1 VGVADPPRQVTTSVL
16 PHRQGVS
23 CKVAAHL
30 ELKTPESVWKQT
42 SASVADGTTWL
53 QVLPSGRAPAKS
65 VAAPVVPSH
74 VPPSCAGSRQPLACA
89 HEPQLG
95 LIAFSTPRVVWTAET
110 HWPVVSHVAPAA
122 QVPQLTTPPQLSMP
136 APQTLVPQSFP
147 VTTQPLEL
155 ELLEDELEELEELE
169 LLEEDEELE
178 LLLELDELE
187 LLLDDDELELELLLE
202 LLELELLDELE
213 ELELPEPLGLS
224 QVTLTIAP
232 PPVHPALLADEAP
245 TATVTAPG
253 LVHVKTLFAPV
264 VLAKVPAPSPAADH
278 ESVAPGVPPL
288 ALSAID
294 PPTSTFEGSAER
306 LPTTG
311 HAAPASA
318 SVTEASTKTE
328 PASTK
333 FVAAAAGVH
342 TRSMP
347 TAVVIPA
354 TTEKEAAAP
363 VQGVPSSVV
372 ALRAI
377 V

>member
-1 VGVADPPRQVTTSVL
+1 
-16 PHRQGVS
+16 
-23 CKVAAHL
+23 
-30 ELKTPESVWKQT
+30 
-42 SASVADGTTWL
+42 
-53 QVLPSGRAPAKS
+53 
-65 VAAPVVPSH
+65 
-74 VPPSCAGSRQPLACA
+74 
-89 HEPQLG
+89 
-95 LIAFSTPRVVWTAET
+95 
-110 HWPVVSHVAPAA
+110 
-122 QVPQLTTPPQLSMP
+122 MP

-169 LLEEDEELE
+169 LLEEEDEDEELE

-213 ELELPEPLGLS
+213 LLELELLDELDELELPEPLGLS

-288 ALSAID
+288 ALSAIE
-294 PPTSTFEGSAER
+294 PPTSTLEGSAER

-333 FVAAAAGVH
+333 FAAAAAGVH